1 MVLLDSVPH
10 KEDVIPG
17 DPGSDPVQTELPRSR
32 VRWRSVGKWLTG
44 DTLSGGGLRDAGEG
58 EEEPGKG
65 ITSACEHGEP
75 WSIRKPQGFICP
87 LGQ

>member
-17 DPGSDPVQTELPRSR
+17 DPGRDPVQTELPRSR

-44 DTLSGGGLRDAGEG
+44 DTSLRRWFEGCRRGRGGAREGCNLSL
-58 EEEPGKG
+58 
-65 ITSACEHGEP
+65 
-75 WSIRKPQGFICP
+75 
-87 LGQ
+87 